1 MSLESVFLLPN
12 ILSVLIVGFIFNY
25 LFSHFLP
32 QIGSSLGIASLSKN
46 ILGDPNLAWIG
57 IVFVGVWQSTAFNII
72 LYLAGLQTIPK
83 DLYEA
88 GDIDGVNTW
97 QKFRYITFPLIAPF
111 FTINMVLAMKGFL
124 MVFDQIIALT
134 GGGPGHA
141 TESISVLIYNGAFDG
156 GQFAYQSANSV
167 IYFIVIVVVSFVQTR
182 ALQSR
187 EVEQ

>member
-88 GDIDGVNTW
+88 RDIDGVNNW
-97 QKFRYITFPLIAPF
+97 QKFRYITFPWHLP
-111 FTINMVLAMKGFL
+111 
-124 MVFDQIIALT
+124 LT
-134 GGGPGHA
+134 
-141 TESISVLIYNGAFDG
+141 
-156 GQFAYQSANSV
+156 
-167 IYFIVIVVVSFVQTR
+167 
-182 ALQSR
+182 
-187 EVEQ
+187 